1 MKKHNFYLSEKEE
14 AVMLA
19 LWGSDKPLSA
29 TDIANIIDTE
39 WAYKSIQNTIKKL
52 FDTGLI
58 EISAIAKVSK
68 TYGRFFSPTVTKEEY
83 TKMQLER
90 VYNNNS
96 VVSLALR
103 LIGKKN
109 TSTEFSEKLQK
120 LLDEYGDK

>member
-14 AVMLA
+14 QVMLA

-39 WAYKSIQNTIKKL
+39 WAHKSIQNTIKKL
-52 FDTGLI
+52 YDTGLI
-58 EISAIAKVSK
+58 KISTIAKVSK

-83 TKMQLER
+83 SQMQLER
-90 VYNNNS
+90 VYKDNS
-96 VVSLALR
+96 VLSLALR

-109 TSTEFSEKLQK
+109 TSSEFSDKLQK
-120 LLDEYGDK
+120 LLDEYGEE